1 MTLRLVLSTL
11 LFLLRHRK
19 QVLVGLVWRAE
30 RVGMIAGS
38 TFVIKSI
45 GGDEGGMLPKSVEWQ
60 HY

>member
-1 MTLRLVLSTL
+1 MAASATYDAV
-11 LFLLRHRK
+11 
-19 QVLVGLVWRAE
+19 LVWRAE